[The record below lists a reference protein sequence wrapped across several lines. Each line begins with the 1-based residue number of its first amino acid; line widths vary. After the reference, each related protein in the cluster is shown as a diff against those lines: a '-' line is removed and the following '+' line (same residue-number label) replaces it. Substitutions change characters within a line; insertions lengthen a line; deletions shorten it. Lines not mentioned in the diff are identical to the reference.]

1 MLEESVRE
9 GLIQSRGT
17 ESSKVAALTLRSH
30 MSSVG
35 LAERAWVVRGT
46 QEGTGLIM

>member
-30 MSSVG
+30 TSSVG